1 MSRNPA
7 ISRFTIRA
15 LLALLAAVLL
25 GGCVSY
31 YERHYGSPGVH
42 VGGYGTSG
50 VHYGSDYGY
59 GERRYR
65 AVNPV
70 YYPYWSIDY
79 FYFSRFHH
87 PYSVYVGYREPL
99 YYPYPGW
106 ALDLHFHSPGY
117 SHYRGGPGYGFPW
130 HGYGHFHPR
139 YSLGFFA
146 YSDRS
151 PRRIRG
157 IDRRLRE
164 LREPAPPVS
173 RRALIGYGRS
183 DPARGGIPTGTRP
196 SARGRPDGRLEASRG
211 WIRSG
216 TPRRETRERAASS
229 SRLEL
234 LRERPESASPAA
246 LRGRTDPGE
255 SSRSN
260 RGRSDHRSAGRST
273 RTIRA
278 PESRSRDASRSR
290 AALLQRSP
298 APPPGRSIPPP
309 RTRTT
314 PPPRNRTTP
323 PPRTRS
329 TPPPR
334 TRSTP
339 PPRSRSAPPPRT
351 RATPAPRRSSSDG
364 GRSRRELL
372 RDRGGDP
379 RRPRK

>member
-1 MSRNPA
+1 
-7 ISRFTIRA
+7 
-15 LLALLAAVLL
+15 
-25 GGCVSY
+25 
-31 YERHYGSPGVH
+31 
-42 VGGYGTSG
+42 
-50 VHYGSDYGY
+50 
-59 GERRYR
+59 
-65 AVNPV
+65 V

-87 PYSVYVGYREPL
+87 PYSFYVGYREPL

-106 ALDLHFHSPGY
+106 ALDVHFYSPGY
-117 SHYRGGPGYGFPW
+117 SHYRGGLGYGYPW
-130 HGYGHFHPR
+130 HGYGHFYPR

-151 PRRIRG
+151 PHRIRG

-183 DPARGGIPTGTRP
+183 DPARGGIPIRSRS

-211 WIRSG
+211 WIRSD
-216 TPRRETRERAASS
+216 TPRRDARERTASS

-234 LRERPESASPAA
+234 LRERTESASPAA
-246 LRGRTDPGE
+246 LRGRTTDPGR
-255 SSRSN
+255 SSRTN
-260 RGRSDHRSAGRST
+260 RRQSDHRSAGRST

-278 PESRSRDASRSR
+278 PESRPRNANRSR
-290 AALLQRSP
+290 AALLQRSS
-298 APPPGRSIPPP
+298 APPPRARTAPPP
-309 RTRTT
+309 RTRT
-314 PPPRNRTTP
+314 
-323 PPRTRS
+323 
-329 TPPPR
+329 
-334 TRSTP
+334 TP

-351 RATPAPRRSSSDG
+351 RVAPAPRRSSSDG

-372 RDRGGDP
+372 RERGGGDP